1 MRLCSAPLAY
11 YCRQSVV
18 TRNDGTGPVILKF
31 RAGPQQN
38 VRIDSNHRY
47 QFSRRITPLPTPG
60 GTCTMS
66 KSSSIA
72 RPESSSA
79 GGFCN
84 TFTDS
89 VAAAWFAMTVCRYAS
104 SVRPRA
110 SACASRLIS
119 VSGGSSSVI
128 VIQAFS
134 LAYQRKA
141 FFDIPTSAVDA
152 CTKNGTIADG
162 FGTQASARTFLPFR
176 QRS

>member
-1 MRLCSAPLAY
+1 MYRWYGGGRSFERSWRSLRYRPDRLQVEERVARRARPQSAPIENTPTGDELASWRLDTQVLAGGETMRLCSAPLAY

-72 RPESSSA
+72 RSESSSA
-79 GGFCN
+79 RGFCN

-89 VAAAWFAMTVCRYAS
+89 VAAAW
-104 SVRPRA
+104 
-110 SACASRLIS
+110 SR
-119 VSGGSSSVI
+119 
-128 VIQAFS
+128 
-134 LAYQRKA
+134 
-141 FFDIPTSAVDA
+141 
-152 CTKNGTIADG
+152 
-162 FGTQASARTFLPFR
+162 
-176 QRS
+176 

>member
-1 MRLCSAPLAY
+1 MNLLLGVWIHEVLAGGETMRLCSAPLAY

-79 GGFCN
+79 RGFCN

-89 VAAAWFAMTVCRYAS
+89 VAAAWFAMTICRYAS

-110 SACASRLIS
+110 SACAK
-119 VSGGSSSVI
+119 
-128 VIQAFS
+128 QAHLCFWWEF
-134 LAYQRKA
+134 QRDCHPGL
-141 FFDIPTSAVDA
+141 FP
-152 CTKNGTIADG
+152 
-162 FGTQASARTFLPFR
+162 
-176 QRS
+176 